1 MLRNN
6 IGRVGKWSIHFQNT
20 LTGFSSSWGK
30 HQPSVPK
37 AQRGIL
43 FREEMIQF
51 EEEIGKWSLMFAEQ
65 ED

>member
-1 MLRNN
+1 MAF
-6 IGRVGKWSIHFQNT
+6 G
-20 LTGFSSSWGK
+20 SSWGK
-30 HQPSVPK
+30 NQPSVPK

-51 EEEIGKWSLMFAEQ
+51 EEEVGKGSLKFAEQ